1 MPPRAALLVV
11 LFGFVT
17 FPPPVFAQS
26 SQKPEELAQKSAE
39 AWLSLTD
46 SGKYAES
53 WQNAAGPFRA
63 RVSQPEFVSALTG
76 ARQPLGELISRKLKS
91 ATYAKTLPGL
101 QMENMSSF
109 NMKRALRP
117 KLAPS
122 KPRLPLSTD
131 FGNANSSTRGSSR
144 KQASGVPTAVRHA

>member
-46 SGKYAES
+46 LGKVRRELAERGRAVQGPS
-53 WQNAAGPFRA
+53 FAA
-63 RVSQPEFVSALTG
+63 
-76 ARQPLGELISRKLKS
+76 
-91 ATYAKTLPGL
+91 
-101 QMENMSSF
+101 
-109 NMKRALRP
+109 
-117 KLAPS
+117 
-122 KPRLPLSTD
+122 
-131 FGNANSSTRGSSR
+131 
-144 KQASGVPTAVRHA
+144 